1 MMPET
6 TASRRRLPIGGIL
19 LGISIFGLGIVVAI
33 GTWMMPD
40 PPMASAVGPKD
51 FPVLIAGGLLII
63 GGLLLREAFVGQAED
78 EAVELDWKAIGLVLS
93 ALLVQLL
100 LLGLLGWIPATAF
113 LFMMTARAFGS
124 RRLWVDMLIGVVLA
138 AIIFVVFDYGLDLDL
153 PLGSLAETLFE

>member
-6 TASRRRLPIGGIL
+6 TPSRRGLPIGGML
-19 LGISIFGLGIVVAI
+19 LGLSVLGLGIVVAV

-51 FPVLIAGGLLII
+51 FPVLIAGGLIII
-63 GGLLLREAFVGQAED
+63 GGLLLREAFANRAE
-78 EAVELDWKAIGLVLS
+78 EHVELDWKAIGLVLS

-124 RRLWVDMLIGVVLA
+124 RRLWVDMLIGAVLA
-138 AIIFVVFDYGLDLDL
+138 GIIFVVFDYGLDLDL